1 MEKIFNTFSIVTALI
16 GGICCKYLGGWDLLL
31 KSIIALVV
39 LDYITRILASIYT
52 KTLSSQ
58 AGFKGLIKKIFIF
71 IVIATSFI
79 IQQIVGDAI
88 PLREVTVIFFIC
100 NEGISIL
107 ENASEFI
114 PIPEKLK
121 SVLIQLRDKGEGN

>member
-1 MEKIFNTFSIVTALI
+1 MEKVFNTFSITTALC
-16 GGICCKYLGGWDLLL
+16 GGLICRYLGGWDLLL
-31 KSIIALVV
+31 KSIIALVI
-39 LDYITRILASIYT
+39 LDYITRILAALYT

-79 IQQIVGDAI
+79 IQQILGDTI
-88 PLREVTVIFFIC
+88 PLREVIITFFIC

-114 PIPEKLK
+114 AIPGYLK
-121 SVLIQLRDKGEGN
+121 TVLIQLRDKGE

>member
-1 MEKIFNTFSIVTALI
+1 MEKIFNTFSIVVAFA
-16 GGICCKYLGGWDLLL
+16 GGIACKYLGGWDILL
-31 KSIIALVV
+31 KSIIALVI

-79 IQQIVGDAI
+79 IQQIVGDTI
-88 PLREVTVIFFIC
+88 PLREVVITFFIC

-114 PIPEKLK
+114 PIPEALK
-121 SVLIQLRDKGEGN
+121 SALIQLRDK

>member
-1 MEKIFNTFSIVTALI
+1 MDEIFNTFSIVVVFV
-16 GGICCKYLGGWDLLL
+16 GGIACKYLGGWDILL
-31 KSIIALVV
+31 KSIIALVI

-71 IVIATSFI
+71 IVIATFFI
-79 IQQIVGDAI
+79 IQQIVGDTI
-88 PLREVTVIFFIC
+88 PLREVVITFFIC

-114 PIPEKLK
+114 SIPEALK
-121 SVLIQLRDKGEGN
+121 SALIQLRDK